1 MKHALVAYGVV
12 LVVLL
17 MLARQF
23 EAAGWTGVGPLD
35 VATALVNALLVV
47 AVAAGLLLAGRLSL
61 AAWARSMQRWRRAQA
76 AAAGR
81 VVPDARIV
89 GVTSWRAGA
98 HPSPAPPALPA
109 SPGPAPSPARPDPV
123 RPGRA
128 PLPAQTSPAGFTYVG
143 PSYAREAPAAPPFP
157 ERRGRR
163 I

>member
-1 MKHALVAYGVV
+1 MKHVLVAYGVV

-23 EAAGWTGVGPLD
+23 EAAGWTGVGALD

-76 AAAGR
+76 AAEGH

-98 HPSPAPPALPA
+98 HPSPALPALPA
-109 SPGPAPSPARPDPV
+109 LPGPARPVPARP
-123 RPGRA
+123 GHA

-143 PSYAREAPAAPPFP
+143 PSYAREAPSAPPFP

>member
-23 EAAGWTGVGPLD
+23 EAAGWTGVDALD

-61 AAWARSMQRWRRAQA
+61 AAWARSMQRWHRARS

-81 VVPDARIV
+81 VVPDAQIV

-109 SPGPAPSPARPDPV
+109 PPGPVPGPAPDPA

-143 PSYAREAPAAPPFP
+143 PSYAHEAPAAPPFP
-157 ERRGRR
+157 ERRGHR

>member
-1 MKHALVAYGVV
+1 MKHVLAAYGVV

-23 EAAGWTGVGPLD
+23 EAAGWTGVGALD

-61 AAWARSMQRWRRAQA
+61 AAWARSIERWRRAQA
-76 AAAGR
+76 AAEDHL
-81 VVPDARIV
+81 VPDARIV

-98 HPSPAPPALPA
+98 RPSPAPAALPALPA
-109 SPGPAPSPARPDPV
+109 AAPPGTA

-128 PLPAQTSPAGFTYVG
+128 PLPAQTAPAGFTYVG
-143 PSYAREAPAAPPFP
+143 PSYAREAPTAPPFP